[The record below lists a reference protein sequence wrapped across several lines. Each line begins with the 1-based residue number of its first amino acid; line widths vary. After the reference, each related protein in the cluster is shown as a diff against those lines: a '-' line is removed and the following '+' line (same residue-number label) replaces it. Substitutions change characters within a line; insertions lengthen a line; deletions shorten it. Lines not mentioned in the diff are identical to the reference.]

1 MISVDVP
8 VTSVMLSGDREDKFI
23 VTFVEALV
31 PKSFTVGLL
40 RGDLPMCLAAS
51 NSFNF
56 GLLRGDFPICLDE
69 PFLLI
74 QLASFLDTL

>member
-8 VTSVMLSGDREDKFI
+8 VTSVVLSGDDRSGNEDKSI
-23 VTFVEALV
+23 MPFVGEVL
-31 PKSFTVGLL
+31 
-40 RGDLPMCLAAS
+40 S

-56 GLLRGDFPICLDE
+56 GLLRGDLPICLDE
-69 PFLLI
+69 PFFLI